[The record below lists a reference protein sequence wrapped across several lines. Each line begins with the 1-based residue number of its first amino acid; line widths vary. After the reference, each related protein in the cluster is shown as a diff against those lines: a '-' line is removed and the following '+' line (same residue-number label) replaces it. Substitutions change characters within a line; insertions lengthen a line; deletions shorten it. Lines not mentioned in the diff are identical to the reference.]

1 MGQEIEYK
9 WVSDG
14 VNVIVNSTSIPELN
28 LSLSGYAD
36 LVNGKAIVSSYYAG
50 KAVILTRN
58 QDNTTAIG
66 NVYIYSPSTID
77 GVSFEIRST
86 NISDNGTVYWQI
98 VE

>member
-1 MGQEIEYK
+1 MRTENYGIDENGNTILISVEDDGSPIEA
-9 WVSDG
+9 
-14 VNVIVNSTSIPELN
+14 NF
-28 LSLSGYAD
+28 GYAD
-36 LVNGKAIVSSYYAG
+36 LTAGRVTVQTSHAG

-86 NISDNGTVYWQI
+86 NVSDNGTVYWQI

>member
-1 MGQEIEYK
+1 MRTENYGIDENGNTILLSVED
-9 WVSDG
+9 DG
-14 VNVIVNSTSIPELN
+14 SPVEANF
-28 LSLSGYAD
+28 GYAD
-36 LVNGKAIVSSYYAG
+36 LTAGRVTVQSSHAG

-86 NISDNGTVYWQI
+86 NVSDNGTVYWQI

>member
-1 MGQEIEYK
+1 MGQEIEYE

-36 LVNGKAIVSSYYAG
+36 LTAGRVTVQTSHAG

>member
-1 MGQEIEYK
+1 MRTENYGIDENGNTILISVEDDGSPIEA
-9 WVSDG
+9 
-14 VNVIVNSTSIPELN
+14 NF
-28 LSLSGYAD
+28 GYAD
-36 LVNGKAIVSSYYAG
+36 LTAGRVTVQTSHAG

>member
-1 MGQEIEYK
+1 MRTENYGIDENGNTILLSVED
-9 WVSDG
+9 DG
-14 VNVIVNSTSIPELN
+14 SPVEVNF
-28 LSLSGYAD
+28 GYAD
-36 LVNGKAIVSSYYAG
+36 LTAGRVTVQTSHAG

-66 NVYIYSPSTID
+66 NVYIYNPATID

-86 NISDNGTVYWQI
+86 NVSDNGTVYWQI